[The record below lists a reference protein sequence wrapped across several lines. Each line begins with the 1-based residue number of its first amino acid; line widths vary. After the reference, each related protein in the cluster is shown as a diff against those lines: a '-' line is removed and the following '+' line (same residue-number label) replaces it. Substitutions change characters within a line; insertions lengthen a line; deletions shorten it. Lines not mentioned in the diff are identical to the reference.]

1 LSSAAFA
8 ALHPINLVF
17 LAFAVSPM
25 VAIGIPASLSAA
37 QTLLSWDVFTE
48 LFPDKVELYRQF
60 GDNIALTA
68 SGNFQIDPEVLTNG
82 SFVSRFVA
90 AAFPG
95 AFSVNE
101 AWWLPLVALFIA
113 AWYALVLSMSKNP
126 LTCALLAAAS
136 ITTLSLV
143 VGNSAVL
150 ARHFLP
156 LFYFS
161 LLLFSQRLPV
171 SPMWL
176 GIITV
181 AGAARPPVSRR
192 QAR

>member
-1 LSSAAFA
+1 
-8 ALHPINLVF
+8 V
-17 LAFAVSPM
+17 

-37 QTLLSWDVFTE
+37 QTLRSWDVFND
-48 LFPDKVELYRQF
+48 LFPDKVELYQQL
-60 GDNIALTA
+60 GDNIALSA
-68 SGNFQIDPEVLTNG
+68 SGNFQIDPDVLTNG
-82 SFVSRFVA
+82 SLVGRLLA

-95 AFSVNE
+95 AFSVND
-101 AWWLPLVALFIA
+101 AWWLPLVAIFVA
-113 AWYALVLSMSKNP
+113 AWYALVLSMSRNP
-126 LTCALLAAAS
+126 LTCGLLAAAS

-176 GIITV
+176 GFITV
-181 AGAARPPVSRR
+181 AGATRKAASRR
-192 QAR
+192 LDA